1 MIVLIDNYDS
11 FTYNLYQLLGE
22 YEEDIVVVRNDQITI
37 EQLEEMNPTGIVLSP
52 GPGKPEDAG
61 ICIEVIRHF
70 YKNVPILG
78 FVLAT
83 KRS

>member
-52 GPGKPEDAG
+52 DQENQRML
-61 ICIEVIRHF
+61 V
-70 YKNVPILG
+70 
-78 FVLAT
+78 FVS
-83 KRS
+83 K